1 MYYNIEEN
9 KKINNNIEFR
19 ELFPNVVF
27 PKILT
32 DEIMEEHGY
41 KRVIINQI
49 AETMF
54 TKVVDSDIEVI
65 DGIPTINQS
74 LVYKHI
80 YECKEIALSII
91 KTKRE
96 ESIIEP
102 INNIQVATSQD
113 RENIQGS
120 IEYFEMLSQGKG
132 TIAWTMEDN
141 TEQDLS
147 LEDLKGALDSYIIRK
162 SQAFSDYQT
171 KKQLIEDATTVE
183 EIEDILLASMTM
195 TKEYTNIKLSSQFS
209 LAILKQR

>member
-19 ELFPNVVF
+19 ELFTNIVF

-32 DEIMEEHGY
+32 DEIIEEYGY
-41 KRVIINQI
+41 KRVIVNKVT
-49 AETMF
+49 ATVF
-54 TKVVDSDIEVI
+54 TEIVDSDIEVI

-74 LVYKHI
+74 LVYKPI

-102 INNIQVATSQD
+102 INNIQVSTLQD

-120 IEYFEMLSQGKG
+120 IEYFEMLSQGKW
-132 TIAWTMEDN
+132 TITWTMEDN

-147 LEDLKGALDSYIIRK
+147 LEDLKGALDAYIIRK
-162 SQAFSDYQT
+162 AYVFSDYQT
-171 KKQLIEDATTVE
+171 KKQLIENATTVE
-183 EIEDILLASMTM
+183 EIEEILL
-195 TKEYTNIKLSSQFS
+195 
-209 LAILKQR
+209 